1 VFTWPTIGVAAPSTN
16 TVTVRV
22 TDNGSPILSDSETI
36 ALIVLGPP
44 SFNVVSRSGDQLT
57 LGWTTIL
64 GRTYRVE
71 YTGNLGAANWQPLGS
86 DMLASGSSLSVIV
99 SVSASPQRFFRIV
112 VVQ

>member
-1 VFTWPTIGVAAPSTN
+1 
-16 TVTVRV
+16 
-22 TDNGSPILSDSETI
+22 
-36 ALIVLGPP
+36 VLGPP

-57 LGWTTIL
+57 LGWTTIP

-71 YTGNLGAANWQPLGS
+71 YAGDLGAANWQPLGS
-86 DMLASGSSLSVIV
+86 DMPAIGSGLSISV